1 MKFVEDFEMEN
12 LQKIKIQFV
21 EREGEYENLSTK
33 RILRIRSVILSLQF
47 ALPLL
52 VRFVMPFIDEKA

>member
-21 EREGEYENLSTK
+21 KKEGEYENLSTK
-33 RILRIRSVILSLQF
+33 RIRKF
-47 ALPLL
+47 AL
-52 VRFVMPFIDEKA
+52 